1 MPDSRPGPVANPPEP
16 RSVAGIETEAEALG
30 ESLRLGDF
38 TQVETLALLGQR
50 TAETGQ
56 AFTDYVVESPRP
68 DALAAEQ
75 ATKSR

>member
-1 MPDSRPGPVANPPEP
+1 MPGSKRKRKP
-16 RSVAGIETEAEALG
+16 LG
-30 ESLRLGDF
+30 EALRLGDF
-38 TQVETLALLGQR
+38 TQVETLALLGQH

>member
-1 MPDSRPGPVANPPEP
+1 MA
-16 RSVAGIETEAEALG
+16 

-38 TQVETLALLGQR
+38 TQVETLALLGQH

-56 AFTDYVVESPRP
+56 AFTDYVVESPRS
-68 DALAAEQ
+68 DAQAAEQ